1 MERKTSRIDSVKVID
16 EKQGIVEAFVNTM
29 GVVDKDG
36 DVISPNAFDKSITDN
51 LPIPVLSG
59 HNQGE
64 VVGKVLSA
72 MPVQKDNAYQLH
84 ATMQMNM
91 DTQSGREAYSNVAGE
106 YVREWS
112 IGFNMPDNGA
122 KYDTVEG
129 TPVRT
134 IEELD
139 WVETSTVIRGAS
151 PDTATISA
159 KSDSEKDALPVHDT
173 GVQTEGASWDATA
186 EIRRIPNDSEASKLR
201 KMYAYIDPEKDPA
214 TKAAYKFPHHIVSVA
229 GEVGLANIKGC
240 QSGIGVLNGA
250 MGGAD
255 IPDKDRQGVW
265 KHLAAHLKEADLTP
279 AELRSE
285 FASDTT
291 DEVASDTELQKA
303 KHKLAEM
310 KLEILKSSHKEA

>member
-1 MERKTSRIDSVKVID
+1 MERKTSGIDSVKVID

-36 DVISPNAFDKSITDN
+36 DIISPNAFDKSITDN

-72 MPVQKDNAYQLH
+72 MPVQKDSAYQLH

-91 DTQSGREAYSNVAGE
+91 ETQSGREAYSNVAGE

-112 IGFNMPDNGA
+112 IGFNMPEDGA

-134 IEELD
+134 IEQLD

-151 PDTATISA
+151 PDTSTISA
-159 KSDSEKDALPVHDT
+159 KSDNEKDALPVHDT
-173 GVQTEGASWDATA
+173 GVQ
-186 EIRRIPNDSEASKLR
+186 
-201 KMYAYIDPEKDPA
+201 
-214 TKAAYKFPHHIVSVA
+214 
-229 GEVGLANIKGC
+229 
-240 QSGIGVLNGA
+240 
-250 MGGAD
+250 
-255 IPDKDRQGVW
+255 
-265 KHLAAHLKEADLTP
+265 KEADLTP